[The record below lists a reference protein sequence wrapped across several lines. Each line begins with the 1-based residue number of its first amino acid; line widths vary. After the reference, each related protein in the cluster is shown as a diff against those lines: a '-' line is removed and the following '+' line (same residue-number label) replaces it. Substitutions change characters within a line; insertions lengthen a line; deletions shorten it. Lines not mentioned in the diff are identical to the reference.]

1 MATRDHALGFE
12 LAGQRLDLLLVRR
25 AQYRAVG
32 SHAFGDAER
41 QLRGHQRIGKL
52 DLRIV
57 HFIAMLVADMQDIA
71 ESFRDQQRRR
81 PAFALDQHVGDD
93 GGGMDHDAVDV
104 ARADLGRLH
113 YVRHAGEKSFQQVV
127 MGGQHLVDGQHA
139 R

>member
-1 MATRDHALGFE
+1 MATDTTPFALS
-12 LAGQRLDLLLVRR
+12 LRGQRLDLLLVRP

-32 SHAFGDAER
+32 PHALGDAEC
-41 QLRGHQRIGKL
+41 QLRRHQRIGKL

-57 HFIAMLVADMQDIA
+57 HFIAMLVADMQDVA
-71 ESFRDQQRRR
+71 ESFRDQQSRR

-93 GGGMDHDAVDV
+93 GGGVDHDAIDF
-104 ARADLGRLH
+104 ARTNLGRLH
-113 YVRHAGEKSFQQVV
+113 HVRHAGEKSLQQVV